1 MHQAAPMRRLQG
13 LRNLPGNGQC
23 GGREPP
29 PTGGREPRRERLS
42 LHQLHDDRQDARRFL
57 DPDQRGDV
65 GMVQRRQGLRLAL
78 EPRAL
83 ALAHV
88 LVRQHLQGDVARQPG
103 IAGAIHLALTAPVEE
118 RDHLVGANPL
128 SAGKRHPAL
137 GTEPRAQPSTCVS
150 VGMPLEDV

>member
-1 MHQAAPMRRLQG
+1 MTIARAPAASSTPMSVAMLG
-13 LRNLPGNGQC
+13 WF
-23 GGREPP
+23 
-29 PTGGREPRRERLS
+29 S
-42 LHQLHDDRQDARRFL
+42 VRQD
-57 DPDQRGDV
+57 
-65 GMVQRRQGLRLAL
+65 LRLAL
-78 EPRAL
+78 ESRAL

-128 SAGKRHPAL
+128 SAGERHPVLSDGPDAARVN
-137 GTEPRAQPSTCVS
+137 PRPDVS